1 MSAYRRPFLQ
11 AWEATYTAGLT
22 LEQLRR
28 RAMSV
33 GALLADQQARCL
45 IAFDTR
51 FLANL
56 FAQTLALD
64 LMAQGVSVLLAQTP
78 VPLPAIHY
86 ALDQKQA
93 DCALYVSARNRPYY
107 IGGLILIADD
117 ARKLNI
123 HPMSDPLPPVDFPP
137 SAIPAL
143 TVDIRTP
150 YLESLRQTIDLDAI
164 RRLPMTFFVD
174 AMAGTTAGI
183 VTALFGEG
191 GQTRVIEIN
200 RDPDPLFGR
209 GAPHP
214 FEASLSRLRK
224 LVRESDSHLGL
235 AISGDGTALAV
246 VEPGGEV
253 LEPFEASLLLA
264 GHLATHYRQRGLV
277 IAPPPAPNSP
287 LHAQPRQLV
296 AWQDT
301 TGMKVELAGD
311 GLYLERHPVVAMTSN
326 GEVVLSRWRGCPDG
340 LLAALFFCDA
350 AARSNGG
357 LRTLCTALRS
367 QFGTQ
372 YE

>member
-28 RAMSV
+28 RAMTV
-33 GALLADQQARCL
+33 GLALAEQQARCL

-51 FLANL
+51 FLAHF
-56 FAQTLALD
+56 FAQTLAQD
-64 LMAQGVSVLLAQTP
+64 LAAKGVNVLLASTP
-78 VPLPAIHY
+78 APLPAIHH
-86 ALDQKQA
+86 ALDQKHA

-107 IGGLILIADD
+107 IGGLLLIADD
-117 ARKLNI
+117 KSQLTI
-123 HPMSDPLPPVDFPP
+123 HPASDPLPPVDFPP
-137 SAIPAL
+137 PATNL
-143 TVDIRTP
+143 ATIDIRTP
-150 YLESLRQTIDLDAI
+150 YIETLRNALDLEAI

-183 VTALFGEG
+183 ITTLFGEG

-214 FEASLSRLRK
+214 FEASLNRLRK

-235 AISGDGTALAV
+235 ALSGDGTALAV

-296 AWQDT
+296 AWQDA
-301 TGMKVELAGD
+301 TGMKLELAGD
-311 GLYLERHPVVAMTSN
+311 GLYLERQPVVAMTTS

-340 LLAALFFCDA
+340 LLAGLFFCDA

-357 LRTLCTALRS
+357 LRTLCAALRS

-372 YE
+372 